1 MRIPRPS
8 NFVLGL
14 LLGVVLGAS
23 GTATAAVL
31 TPRIVGGDGYLLT
44 WDITNQDG
52 ETLCSDPFVWTGTK
66 EIECELED

>member
-1 MRIPRPS
+1 
-8 NFVLGL
+8 
-14 LLGVVLGAS
+14 
-23 GTATAAVL
+23 
-31 TPRIVGGDGYLLT
+31 VGGDGYLLT

>member
-31 TPRIVGGDGYLLT
+31 TPRNRGRGRLSPDLGYY
-44 WDITNQDG
+44 
-52 ETLCSDPFVWTGTK
+52 
-66 EIECELED
+66 